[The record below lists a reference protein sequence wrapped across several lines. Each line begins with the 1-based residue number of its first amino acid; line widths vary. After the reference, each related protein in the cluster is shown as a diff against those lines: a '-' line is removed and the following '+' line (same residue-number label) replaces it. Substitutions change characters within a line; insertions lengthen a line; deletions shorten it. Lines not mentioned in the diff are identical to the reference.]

1 MHDRPTAAF
10 GASLGAAV
18 GVVDGGTD
26 VAGDAELMVL
36 GKGGGLTG
44 VLEGVGMD
52 KAIRNP

>member
-10 GASLGAAV
+10 GASPGAAV

-36 GKGGGLTG
+36 VKGGGLTG